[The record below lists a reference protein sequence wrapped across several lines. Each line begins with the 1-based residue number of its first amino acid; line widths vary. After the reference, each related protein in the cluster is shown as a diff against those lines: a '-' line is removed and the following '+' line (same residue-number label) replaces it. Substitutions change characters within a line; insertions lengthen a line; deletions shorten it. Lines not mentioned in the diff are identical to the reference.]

1 MLPEHSFN
9 FSSDLGPDLGHHFDP
24 GYGPAVYSPLS
35 PSPGPG
41 MWQPSVMKQDTTYLQ
56 STGPNT
62 FMMDTMERSPGQPGP
77 GGYTLGGLGD
87 VYLCGLIQ
95 FNLQIDPCQ
104 EPAFGA
110 RVPVTRTAV

>member
-1 MLPEHSFN
+1 MLCVRTQHYPMLPEHSFN

-41 MWQPSVMKQDTTYLQ
+41 MWQPSVMKQDTAYLQ
-56 STGPNT
+56 STGS

-77 GGYTLGGLGD
+77 GGYTLGDLDD
-87 VYLCGLIQ
+87 V
-95 FNLQIDPCQ
+95 
-104 EPAFGA
+104 
-110 RVPVTRTAV
+110 

>member
-9 FSSDLGPDLGHHFDP
+9 FSSDLGPDLSHHFDP

-41 MWQPSVMKQDTTYLQ
+41 MWQPSVMKQDTYLQ
-56 STGPNT
+56 SNGANT

-77 GGYTLGGLGD
+77 GGYTLGDRRYYVCVNSTDFVCRPTL
-87 VYLCGLIQ
+87 VK
-95 FNLQIDPCQ
+95 N
-104 EPAFGA
+104 
-110 RVPVTRTAV
+110 